1 MFAEDILKV
10 ILDKVEVVAK
20 AKTIIGD
27 SIEFGDNTVVP
38 ICKVGV
44 GFGAGGSESGGND
57 KGNFGGGGG
66 GGFSVEPVAFLVIH
80 GEDVKLLPIKPDRV
94 GSFAKAI
101 PMTVEKIGEMAEKAM
116 SAKKKGKE
124 KEEK

>member
-27 SIEFGDNTVVP
+27 PIEFGGNTIVP
-38 ICKVGV
+38 VCKIGV
-44 GFGAGGSESGGND
+44 GFGAGGNEGSGEKRAD
-57 KGNFGGGGG
+57 KGGGGG
-66 GGFSVEPVAFLVIH
+66 GGFSVEPIAFLVVH
-80 GEDVKLLPIKPDRV
+80 GEEVNLLPIKPDRV

-101 PMTVEKIGEMAEKAM
+101 PMTVEKITEMAERAI
-116 SAKKKGKE
+116 SAKKSK
-124 KEEK
+124 KEEED

>member
-10 ILDKVEVVAK
+10 ILDKVETVAK
-20 AKTIIGD
+20 AQTIIGD
-27 SIEFGDNTVVP
+27 PIAFGDNTVVP

-44 GFGAGGSESGGND
+44 GFGAGGNQMEAD
-57 KGNFGGGGG
+57 KSDNSSGGGG
-66 GGFSVEPVAFLVIH
+66 GGFSIEPIAFLVVTD
-80 GEDVKLLPIKPDRV
+80 GEVSLLPIKPDRI

-116 SAKKKGKE
+116 NKKKE
-124 KEEK
+124 KGEEE

>member
-20 AKTIIGD
+20 AQTIIG
-27 SIEFGDNTVVP
+27 EPVVFGENSVVP
-38 ICKVGV
+38 VCKIGV
-44 GFGAGGSESGGND
+44 GFGSGGSEARGEKSN
-57 KGNFGGGGG
+57 NSGGGGG
-66 GGFSVEPVAFLVIH
+66 GGFSVEPIAFLVIH
-80 GEDVKLLPIKPDRV
+80 GDEVKLLPIKPDRV

-116 SAKKKGKE
+116 ASKKKQ